1 MGILWA
7 HTGTIECTGI
17 MYSCCAACLVA
28 TFLKGGKHGTAA
40 KREYLEKLTA
50 GMIIPC
56 TQLKLFDTI
65 GQGLSTLLHFY
76 CM

>member
-7 HTGTIECTGI
+7 HTGTIGCTGI

-28 TFLKGGKHGTAA
+28 TFLKGGKHGTVAN
-40 KREYLEKLTA
+40 REYLEILTA
-50 GMIIPC
+50 EMIIPS
-56 TQLKLFDTI
+56 TQLKLFNTI

-76 CM
+76 RM